1 MGPNIIEKV
10 GCELVE
16 SARNGWQLVGS
27 PALGGKVDED
37 FLFVRDFAHAVC
49 AVCGVT
55 NGVGALPIVVERC
68 VGAYEGVGTQ
78 KQARGEVFVLVKHA
92 LGKSEAAHDATF
104 KDVAPACCLE
114 AVVGEVVCTRGWGA
128 PFHVGGV
135 WMVGQVLAVVEHE
148 HVGGRGCA
156 QLLQECVVGVDEE
169 CVVGIDELNV
179 GARGLRNGCVSGS
192 C

>member
-1 MGPNIIEKV
+1 M
-10 GCELVE
+10 
-16 SARNGWQLVGS
+16 
-27 PALGGKVDED
+27 
-37 FLFVRDFAHAVC
+37 FVSDFAHAVC

-78 KQARGEVFVLVKHA
+78 EQARGEVFVLVKHA
-92 LGKSEAAHDATF
+92 LGKTEAAHDATF

-114 AVVGEVVCTRGWGA
+114 AVVGEVVCTCGWGA
-128 PFHVGGV
+128 PLHVGGV
-135 WMVGQVLAVVEHE
+135 WMVGLVVAVVEHE
-148 HVGGRGCA
+148 HIGGRGCA
-156 QLLQECVVGVDEE
+156 QLLQECVVGGDEE

-179 GARGLRNGCVSGS
+179 GARGLRYGCVSGS